1 MIPAN
6 QNPKGAVY
14 KVKLEVTTP
23 VVGVDWEFAE
33 QEITARENW
42 ISLEIR

>member
-14 KVKLEVTTP
+14 KIKLEVTTP
-23 VVGVDWEFAE
+23 VVGVNWESDE
-33 QEITARENW
+33 QEITAKEDW